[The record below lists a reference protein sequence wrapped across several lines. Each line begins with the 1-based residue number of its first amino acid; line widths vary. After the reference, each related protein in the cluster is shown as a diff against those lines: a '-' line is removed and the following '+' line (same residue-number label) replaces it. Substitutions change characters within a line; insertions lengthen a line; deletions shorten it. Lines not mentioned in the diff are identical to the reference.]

1 MQFNLSEGIIVEDL
15 EWLQYHGGMDSHQDK
30 VVLGKMK
37 YAGVDLLRI
46 KIFIIFKVKPYS
58 WSFNTAWSVEIRH
71 VDPLQ

>member
-15 EWLQYHGGMDSHQDK
+15 EWLQYHGGMDSRQDK

-46 KIFIIFKVKPYS
+46 RILIFSK
-58 WSFNTAWSVEIRH
+58 
-71 VDPLQ
+71 

>member
-15 EWLQYHGGMDSHQDK
+15 EWLQYHGGMVSRQDK

-46 KIFIIFKVKPYS
+46 RILII
-58 WSFNTAWSVEIRH
+58 
-71 VDPLQ
+71 